1 MRGRWFCDKIKKLM
15 HIYKRLIGY
24 IKPFR
29 IRLALAAF
37 FMFLFTLTH
46 SLVSVTVFMVL
57 NGMQNKDFVTIP
69 GLPQIS
75 WLKRLPFF
83 DSSTVQFSTALVPFV
98 VVFVFLLRGI
108 FSYISEYQMST
119 VGLRAIRKLRDDLYA
134 HLVRLSMDFYGRRR
148 VGELMSRTV
157 YDVGVIQGGIT
168 EVFVDLFKQPLVI
181 LLQIPIVFFWGGPIA
196 LIALISFP
204 VVLVPIIILGHRL
217 RKTERKIQEQVSNI
231 HSAMQETFSGMNVVK
246 AFNMEGYEIR
256 KFQGINKRVF
266 DFLRRAVGIT
276 TIQRPVIEIFGAV
289 GIAFSIWYG
298 IKVLPLDR
306 FASFLTTLFLF
317 YEPIKKLSKVN
328 STIQQAI
335 AAGTRVFELMDEAP
349 SIQNPPASIPLGR
362 DIQSIRFREVSFEY
376 ERGKRV
382 LEKIDF
388 EVRQGEVIAIVG
400 TSGAGKTSLVNLIPR
415 FYDCQEGAIEINGTD
430 IRTFD
435 LYSLRE
441 KTGIVTQETF
451 LFNTTVW
458 ENIAYGRLDA
468 PFEKVK
474 EAAETAFADEFIQ
487 ELPNKYST
495 IIGERGVKLSGGQRQ
510 RLAIARAILKDPPIL
525 ILDEATSH
533 LDTESER
540 QVQKAMER
548 LMVGRT
554 VFVIA
559 HRLSTVQNADRILVL
574 ESGRVV
580 QSGTNESLLRE
591 GGIYKRLYDLQFH
604 L

>member
-1 MRGRWFCDKIKKLM
+1 MQ
-15 HIYKRLIGY
+15 IYKRLIGY

-29 IRLALAAF
+29 SRLILAALF
-37 FMFLFTLTH
+37 TFLYTLTH
-46 SLVSVTVFMVL
+46 SLVSVTVFIVL
-57 NGMQNKDFVTIP
+57 NGMQNKDHVAFP
-69 GLPQIS
+69 GLPEIP
-75 WLKRLPFF
+75 WLKDLHLPAF
-83 DSSTVQFSTALVPFV
+83 SSSSMQFSTQLVPFIV
-98 VVFVFLLRGI
+98 VLVFLLRGF
-108 FSYISEYQMST
+108 FSYLSEYQMAT

-134 HLVRLSMDFYGRRR
+134 HLVQLSMDFYGRKR

-168 EVFVDLFKQPLVI
+168 DVLVDLFKQPLVI
-181 LLQIPIVFFWGGPIA
+181 LIQIPIVFFWGGPIA
-196 LIALISFP
+196 LIALVSFP
-204 VVLVPIIILGHRL
+204 VVLVPIIMLGRRL
-217 RKTERKIQEQVSNI
+217 RTTQRKVQEQVANI
-231 HSAMQETFSGMNVVK
+231 HSSMQETFSGMNVVK
-246 AFNMEGYEIR
+246 AFNMEGYEIS
-256 KFQGINKRVF
+256 KFHGINKRVF
-266 DFLRRAVGIT
+266 DFLKSAVRIT
-276 TIQRPVIEIFGAV
+276 TIQRPVIEVFGAV

-328 STIQQAI
+328 SVIQQAVASGVRI
-335 AAGTRVFELMDEAP
+335 FELMDEVP
-349 SIQNPPASIPLGR
+349 SVQNFANPVPLDR
-362 DIQSIRFREVSFEY
+362 DIRSVRFREVFFEY
-376 ERGKRV
+376 EPGKRV
-382 LEKIDF
+382 LENIDVQ
-388 EVRQGEVIAIVG
+388 VRQGEVVAIVG

-415 FYDCQEGAIEINGTD
+415 FYDCQEGAVEINGTD
-430 IRTFD
+430 IRKFD
-435 LYSLRE
+435 LYSLRD
-441 KTGIVTQETF
+441 KIGIVTQETF

-468 PFEKVK
+468 PFEKVR
-474 EAAETAFADEFIQ
+474 EAAVTAFADEFIQ
-487 ELPNKYST
+487 ELPLKYST
-495 IIGERGVKLSGGQRQ
+495 VIGERGVKLSGGQRQ

-540 QVQKAMER
+540 QVQRAMER

-591 GGIYKRLYDLQFH
+591 DGIYKRLYDLQFH

>member
-1 MRGRWFCDKIKKLM
+1 M

-24 IKPFR
+24 VKPFR
-29 IRLALAAF
+29 SRLILAAGF
-37 FMFLFTLTH
+37 TFLYTLTH
-46 SLVSVTVFMVL
+46 SLVSVTVFIVL
-57 NGMQNKDFVTIP
+57 NGMQNKDHVAFPGFPEIP
-69 GLPQIS
+69 
-75 WLKRLPFF
+75 WLKDLHLPVFP
-83 DSSTVQFSTALVPFV
+83 SSTIQFSTQFVPLIV
-98 VVFVFLLRGI
+98 VLVFLLRGF
-108 FSYISEYQMST
+108 FSYLSEYQMAT

-134 HLVRLSMDFYGRRR
+134 HLVRLSMDFYGKKR

-157 YDVGVIQGGIT
+157 HDVAAIQSGIT
-168 EVFVDLFKQPLVI
+168 EVLVDLFKQPLVI
-181 LLQIPIVFFWGGPIA
+181 LIQIPIVFFWGGPTA
-196 LIALISFP
+196 LIALVSFP
-204 VVLVPIIILGHRL
+204 VVLIPIVMLGRRL
-217 RKTERKIQEQVSNI
+217 RKTQRKIHEQVANI
-231 HSAMQETFSGMNVVK
+231 HSAMQETFSGMSVVK
-246 AFNMEGYEIR
+246 AFNMEDYEVR

-266 DFLRRAVGIT
+266 DFLKRAVGIT
-276 TIQRPVIEIFGAV
+276 TIQRPVVEVLGAV

-328 STIQQAI
+328 SVIQQAVASGARI
-335 AAGTRVFELMDEAP
+335 FELMDEVP
-349 SIQNPPASIPLGR
+349 LVQNFSNLLPLGR
-362 DIQSIRFREVSFEY
+362 DIRSIRFREVSFEY
-376 ERGKRV
+376 EQGKRV

-388 EVRQGEVIAIVG
+388 QVRQGEVAAIVG

-415 FYDCQEGAIEINGTD
+415 FYDCQEGAVEINGTD
-430 IRTFD
+430 IRKFD

-468 PFEKVK
+468 PFEKVR

-487 ELPNKYST
+487 ELPLKYST
-495 IIGERGVKLSGGQRQ
+495 VIGERGVKLSGGQRQ

-548 LMVGRT
+548 LMAGRT

-559 HRLSTVQNADRILVL
+559 HRLSTVQNANRILVL